1 MISGTRYGLS
11 AEINRQARLGG
22 DVARM
27 QTEISSGKRVLAP
40 SDDPVASARISQIA
54 RAQADQ
60 LSWTYNVETAGA
72 LASGADSALANVAA
86 AVDRAGEL
94 MVLARSETLSDEN
107 RATIAVELRGIAET
121 IAGTAENKDSRG
133 RPLFATGDPLALPI
147 GDDLTIVPVPG
158 RDAIFGGVP
167 TAGGPA
173 DLVSIM
179 TRAADAVTES
189 DPASRRAATGSALE
203 EVQAAAQHVAGAR
216 SDLGV
221 RAQRIDQ
228 ARERLEGSEMNLAEE
243 RSDLEDT
250 NISELVAKLQAKK
263 LSLEAAQSVFARI
276 NRNTLFDLIR

>member
-40 SDDPVASARISQIA
+40 SDDPVAAARISQIA
-54 RAQADQ
+54 RVQADQ

-121 IAGTAENKDSRG
+121 IAGTAETKDSRG
-133 RPLFATGDPLALPI
+133 RPLFATGDALALPI

-158 RDAIFGGVP
+158 RETIFGGVQ
-167 TAGGPA
+167 TANGPS
-173 DLVSIM
+173 DLVSIVK
-179 TRAADAVTES
+179 RAADAMAES
-189 DPASRRAATGSALE
+189 DPASRRVATGSALE
-203 EVQAAAQHVAGAR
+203 AVQAAAQHVAGAR

-228 ARERLEGSEMNLAEE
+228 ARERLQGSEMDLAEE